1 MNETTNQPQRPL
13 TERHL
18 GAACRAEEICDQPE
32 VRARDVGEEQRRT
45 ARGNHTAV
53 NLRRFEMRV
62 DRRIDRDKVVVT
74 AKLIEKRAQVGER
87 VGQRSSGKGQKG
99 G

>member
-1 MNETTNQPQRPL
+1 MNETTNQPRRPL

-18 GAACRAEEICDQPE
+18 GAASRAEEICDQPE

-53 NLRRFEMRV
+53 NLCCFEMRI
-62 DRRIDRDKVVVT
+62 DRRFDRDEVVVT
-74 AKLIEKRAQVGER
+74 AKLVEKGA
-87 VGQRSSGKGQKG
+87 
-99 G
+99 